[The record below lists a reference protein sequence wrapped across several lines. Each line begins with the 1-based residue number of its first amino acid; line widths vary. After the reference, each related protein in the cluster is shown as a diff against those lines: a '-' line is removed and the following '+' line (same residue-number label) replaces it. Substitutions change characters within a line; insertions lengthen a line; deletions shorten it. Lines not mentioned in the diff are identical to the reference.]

1 MMYDFKSNNMEKIR
15 DMMDV
20 IPHRFFTNVPYGNK
34 SWGIDASTEMLFI
47 EFNVEYNNRESNY
60 IKIFF
65 EGDGVINIYL
75 YDWLENKD
83 IKHKTIDTHSYH
95 FQKNMVNEFANI
107 MKNEFG
113 VTWWRT

>member
-1 MMYDFKSNNMEKIR
+1 MMYNFESNNMEKIR

-20 IPHRFFTNVPYGNK
+20 IPHRFFTNVPYGDK
-34 SWGIDASTEMLFI
+34 SWGIDTSTEMLFI
-47 EFNVEYNNRESNY
+47 KFNTEYNNPESNY

-83 IKHKTIDTHSYH
+83 IKHKVIDTHSYL
-95 FQKNMVNEFANI
+95 FQKNIMDEFANI
-107 MKNEFG
+107 MKNEFR
-113 VTWWRT
+113 VAWWRT

>member
-20 IPHRFFTNVPYGNK
+20 IPHRFFTNEPYGNK
-34 SWGIDASTEMLFI
+34 SWGIDVSTEMLFI
-47 EFNVEYNNRESNY
+47 KFDVEYDNQRSNY

-75 YDWLENKD
+75 YDRLENKD
-83 IKHKTIDTHSYH
+83 LKHKLIDTHSYH
-95 FQKNMVNEFANI
+95 KKEFMDRFANI

-113 VTWWRT
+113 VAWWCT